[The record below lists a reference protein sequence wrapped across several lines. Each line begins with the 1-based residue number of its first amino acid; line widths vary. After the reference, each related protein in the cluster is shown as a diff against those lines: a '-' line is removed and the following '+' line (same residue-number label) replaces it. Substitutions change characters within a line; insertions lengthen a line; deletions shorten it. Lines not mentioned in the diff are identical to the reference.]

1 MVIGMVWVLVLCVV
15 SVGWS
20 GRVSKGGL
28 FQLVQVMHGIG
39 TCIVLVTR
47 LSYSLQ

>member
-28 FQLVQVMHGIG
+28 FQLVRVMHGIG

>member
-39 TCIVLVTR
+39 TCIVLNTK

>member
-28 FQLVQVMHGIG
+28 FQLVRVMHGIG
-39 TCIVLVTR
+39 TCIVLVTK

>member
-28 FQLVQVMHGIG
+28 FQLVRVMHGIG
-39 TCIVLVTR
+39 TCIVLNTK